1 MNPEDVRDE
10 VAVSDDAK
18 KILFERIGKRVIEKL
33 KNKWHKNRLIAS
45 ENFHNFLPSDTFQS
59 NSSVYIDNILTFI
72 ASFMTLY
79 CISVPSISPFLF
91 FALCDLR

>member
-33 KNKWHKNRLIAS
+33 KNEMAQKPLDSFR
-45 ENFHNFLPSDTFQS
+45 NFHNFLPSDTFQS
-59 NSSVYIDNILTFI
+59 NSSG
-72 ASFMTLY
+72 
-79 CISVPSISPFLF
+79 ISIIS
-91 FALCDLR
+91 